1 MFFTNI
7 NLEAKTLKTLAIVIS
22 LTGIIFIILAGL
34 IGDFAI
40 RFAMVVAIVVFLL
53 NIKMTYHYSG
63 KLKKF
68 TDIMCLIGAIVVFIF
83 PQLVVFI
90 IGIALIYFSG
100 ISLFQ
105 MIKSGDYDD
114 KIKLIASIIGVIF
127 SIFCIFNAKGTLE
140 LVIRLIGAIL
150 LAIGCI
156 CFYQYINKSR
166 QKNEPQSQDY
176 KFEDNSKV
184 EEIIEVQEIID
195 VKEEE

>member
-7 NLEAKTLKTLAIVIS
+7 NLKANTFKSLAIATS
-22 LTGIIFIILAGL
+22 LLGVIFIILAGY
-34 IGDFAI
+34 IGNLTI
-40 RFAMVVAIVVFLL
+40 RIAMVVAIVVFIL

-90 IGIALIYFSG
+90 IGIALMYFSG
-100 ISLFQ
+100 IALFQ
-105 MIKSGDYDD
+105 MVKSGDYDD
-114 KIKLIASIIGVIF
+114 KIKLIVSIIGVIF
-127 SIFCIFNAKGTLE
+127 SIFCIFNASGTLE
-140 LVIRLIGAIL
+140 LVIRLIGALL

-156 CFYQYINKSR
+156 CFFQYVTKSR
-166 QKNEPQSQDY
+166 QANDVQTQDH
-176 KFEDNSKV
+176 KFEDNEK
-184 EEIIEVQEIID
+184 IIEVQEIID

>member
-7 NLEAKTLKTLAIVIS
+7 ILKANTFKSLAIATS
-22 LTGIIFIILAGL
+22 LIGIIFIILAGY
-34 IGDFAI
+34 IGNLAI
-40 RFAMVVAIVVFLL
+40 RLATALAIAVFIL

-68 TDIMCLIGAIVVFIF
+68 TDIVCLIGAIIVFIF

-90 IGIALIYFSG
+90 IGIALLYFSG
-100 ISLFQ
+100 ITLLQ
-105 MIKSGDYDD
+105 MVKSSDYDD
-114 KIKLIASIIGVIF
+114 KIKLIASSIGVIF

-140 LVIRLIGAIL
+140 LVIRLVGALL

-156 CFYQYINKSR
+156 CFYQYITKSR
-166 QKNEPQSQDY
+166 QTNETQTQDF
-176 KFEDNSKV
+176 KFENDEK
-184 EEIIEVQEIID
+184 IIEVQEIID

>member
-7 NLEAKTLKTLAIVIS
+7 NLKANTFKSLAISTS
-22 LTGIIFIILAGL
+22 LLGVIFIILAGY
-34 IGDFAI
+34 IGNLTI
-40 RFAMVVAIVVFLL
+40 RIAMVVAIVVFIL

-90 IGIALIYFSG
+90 IGIALMYFSG
-100 ISLFQ
+100 IALFQ
-105 MIKSGDYDD
+105 MVKSGHYDD
-114 KIKLIASIIGVIF
+114 KIKLIVSIIGVIF
-127 SIFCIFNAKGTLE
+127 STFCIFNASGTLE
-140 LVIRLIGAIL
+140 LVIRLIGALL

-156 CFYQYINKSR
+156 CLFQYIAKSR
-166 QKNEPQSQDY
+166 QANDTQTQDH
-176 KFEDNSKV
+176 KFEDNEK
-184 EEIIEVQEIID
+184 IIEVQEIID

>member
-7 NLEAKTLKTLAIVIS
+7 NLKANTFKSLAISTS
-22 LTGIIFIILAGL
+22 LLGVIFIILAGY
-34 IGDFAI
+34 IGNLTI
-40 RFAMVVAIVVFLL
+40 RIAMVVAIVVFIL

-90 IGIALIYFSG
+90 IGIALMYFSG
-100 ISLFQ
+100 IALFQ
-105 MIKSGDYDD
+105 MVKSGDYDD
-114 KIKLIASIIGVIF
+114 KIKLIVSIIGVIF
-127 SIFCIFNAKGTLE
+127 SIFCIFNASGTLE
-140 LVIRLIGAIL
+140 LVIRLIGALL

-156 CFYQYINKSR
+156 CLFQYIAKSR
-166 QKNEPQSQDY
+166 QANDTQTQDH
-176 KFEDNSKV
+176 KFEDNEKIV
-184 EEIIEVQEIID
+184 EVQEIID

>member
-7 NLEAKTLKTLAIVIS
+7 NLKANTFKSLAISTS
-22 LTGIIFIILAGL
+22 LLGVIFIILAGY
-34 IGDFAI
+34 IGNLTI
-40 RFAMVVAIVVFLL
+40 RIAMVVAIVVFIL

-90 IGIALIYFSG
+90 IGIALMYFSG
-100 ISLFQ
+100 IALFQ
-105 MIKSGDYDD
+105 MVKSGDYDD
-114 KIKLIASIIGVIF
+114 KIKLIVSIIGVIF
-127 SIFCIFNAKGTLE
+127 SIFCIFNASGTLE
-140 LVIRLIGAIL
+140 LVIRLIGALL

-156 CFYQYINKSR
+156 CLFQYIAKSR
-166 QKNEPQSQDY
+166 QANDPQTQDH
-176 KFEDNSKV
+176 KFEDNEK
-184 EEIIEVQEIID
+184 IIEVQEIID